1 MAYRAKSYDLNVLTR
16 ALVALSRNS
25 AKDLTPTSTQC
36 EYNERAVSIRKSVVD
51 EYSWRLATNRM
62 NVTSIISNDVADVPQ
77 SVSSIGMK
85 CW

>member
-1 MAYRAKSYDLNVLTR
+1 MIPVNVTAVAR
-16 ALVALSRNS
+16 ALFALSRNS

-36 EYNERAVSIRKSVVD
+36 EYNERAVSIRKCVVD
-51 EYSWRLATNRM
+51 EYSWRLATSRM
-62 NVTSIISNDVADVPQ
+62 NLTSIISNDVADVPQ